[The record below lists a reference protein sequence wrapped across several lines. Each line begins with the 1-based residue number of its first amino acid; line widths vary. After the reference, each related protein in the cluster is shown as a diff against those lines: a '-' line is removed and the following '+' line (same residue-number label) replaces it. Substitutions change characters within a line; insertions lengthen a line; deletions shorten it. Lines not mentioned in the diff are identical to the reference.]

1 LCLRLHHEYIV
12 TLSAAKGLNVGSRIR
27 LCRFR
32 IAEDMKKI
40 FYILLLFFNIAF
52 VMPCPSSAATVGIT
66 VIQSVDNYHAG
77 ETYPVLF
84 RLKILDGWFIHS
96 DSNGTGEIIPTVL
109 TFEDGNYIKVSD
121 IKFPTPQKKKF
132 EYLSDPIEI
141 FPGEILAQADVAV
154 SKDATL
160 GMQTIK
166 GRLSYQAC
174 SVNACRPPE
183 TIPVEWSLTIVS
195 LDTSL
200 KSINKDL
207 FLAANTEKGRS
218 QKSGSS
224 PFSSDQ
230 GILLTLAL
238 IFLGGLALNLSP
250 CIYPMIPITVS
261 YFGGKSGRMKGETW
275 IHGLFYLIGLSA
287 TNSTLGVVAALS
299 GNMMGALLQ
308 LPATLI
314 IIALI
319 MALLG
324 LSFFDLWEIRLPSG
338 LNKIASKNYG
348 GYFGT
353 FFMGLT
359 LGIIAAP
366 CIGPFILGLFAYVGQ
381 KADPFFGFL
390 CFFVLSI
397 GMGLPVCILALFSG
411 AMEKLPLSGDWM
423 MWIRKLMG
431 WVLIGMA
438 AYMISPLLSGSIAKP
453 VLFLAVSIAAGIH
466 LGWLDKAG
474 QAKVRFVY
482 IKKVA
487 GILIVLLGVGYFY
500 SSYSLSEGIRWQ
512 SYDEGLLSKAAE
524 EGKPVIID
532 FYADWCIPC
541 RELDKA
547 VFRDKEVVALSE
559 KFVVMRLDLT
569 TQQENQDKILKKYQ
583 VIGVPTI
590 IFINKDGKEERN
602 LRIESFVG
610 KSKFLSAMEHLVPSN
625 L

>member
-1 LCLRLHHEYIV
+1 
-12 TLSAAKGLNVGSRIR
+12 
-27 LCRFR
+27 
-32 IAEDMKKI
+32 MKKI
-40 FYILLLFFNIAF
+40 FYIFLLFLNMAF
-52 VMPCPSSAATVGIT
+52 VMPCPSSAATVGVT

-77 ETYPVLF
+77 ENYPVLF
-84 RLKILDGWFIHS
+84 RLKMFDGWFIHA
-96 DSNGTGEIIPTVL
+96 DSEGSGEIIPTVL
-109 TFEDGNYIKVSD
+109 AFEGNPYIKVKD
-121 IKFPTPQKKKF
+121 IKFPAPQKKKF
-132 EYLSDPIEI
+132 EYLSDPIEV
-141 FPGEILAQADVAV
+141 FPGEISVKADVAV
-154 SKDATL
+154 SKDAPM

-174 SVNACRPPE
+174 SVNSCRPPE
-183 TIPVEWSLTIVS
+183 TIPVEWSLTIVP
-195 LDTSL
+195 LNTSL
-200 KSINKDL
+200 KSINKDI
-207 FLAANTEKGRS
+207 FLAASTEKINS
-218 QKSGSS
+218 QRSGSS
-224 PFSSDQ
+224 PFSSDR

-275 IHGLFYLIGLSA
+275 IHGLFYLIGLSI

-319 MALLG
+319 MILLG
-324 LSFFDLWEIRLPSG
+324 LSFFDIWEIRLPSG
-338 LNKIASKNYG
+338 LNRIASKNYG

-359 LGIIAAP
+359 LGVIAAP
-366 CIGPFILGLFAYVGQ
+366 CIGPFILGLFTYVGQ

-431 WVLIGMA
+431 WVLIGMS
-438 AYMISPLLSGSIAKP
+438 AYMISPLLPGSIAKP
-453 VLFLAVSIAAGIH
+453 VLFLTVSIAAGIH

-474 QAKVRFVY
+474 QARARFVY
-482 IKKVA
+482 IKKIV
-487 GILIVLLGVGYFY
+487 GILIILLGVGYFY
-500 SSYSLSEGIRWQ
+500 SSYLLAEGIRWQ
-512 SYDEGLLSKAAE
+512 SYDEGLLSRAAE

-541 RELDKA
+541 RELDKN

-569 TQQENQDKILKKYQ
+569 KQQENQDKIMKKYQ
-583 VIGVPTI
+583 VVGVPTI
-590 IFINKDGKEERN
+590 IFINKKGNEEKN
-602 LRIESFVG
+602 LRVESFIG
-610 KSKFLSAMEHLVPSN
+610 KSEFLSTMGRLLPPN
-625 L
+625 Q